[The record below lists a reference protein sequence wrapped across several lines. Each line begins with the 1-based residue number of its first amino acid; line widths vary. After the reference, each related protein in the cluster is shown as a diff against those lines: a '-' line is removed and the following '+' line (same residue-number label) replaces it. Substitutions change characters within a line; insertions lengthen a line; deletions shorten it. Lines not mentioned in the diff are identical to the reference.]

1 MSLYEDMPMIQGG
14 GGYYC
19 FKDVRLHFGVDC
31 IFVEKVKIQF
41 LKYKTLF
48 LIINFFSITNGNL
61 IHVP

>member
-31 IFVEKVKIQF
+31 IFVEKVKVQN
-41 LKYKTLF
+41 
-48 LIINFFSITNGNL
+48 IILNNQFFSITNGNL